1 MSIVLNKNYPTVADN
16 FKEHNCSMSNYYEL
30 LLKNA
35 VRSQLFIETNLH

>member
-1 MSIVLNKNYPTVADN
+1 MVLDKNYLTVADN
-16 FKEHNCSMSNYYEL
+16 FKEHNCSMSSYYEL